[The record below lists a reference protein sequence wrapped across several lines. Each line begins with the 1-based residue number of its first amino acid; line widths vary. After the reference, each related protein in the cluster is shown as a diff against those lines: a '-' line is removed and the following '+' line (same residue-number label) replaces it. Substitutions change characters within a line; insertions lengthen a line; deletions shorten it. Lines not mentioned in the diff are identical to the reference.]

1 MMTKKLTIDDI
12 EKILSKTPFKLRY
25 GQELVLNTG
34 AAFGRVWE
42 NYRDDCML
50 FQQYADNFMILEN
63 INGSAIIVPL
73 SDLLRIKKIYY
84 DEFEEY
90 IKNMCFK
97 YKQAQIEL
105 KKTEIE
111 HDFKKEG

>member
-1 MMTKKLTIDDI
+1 MTKKLTFEDI
-12 EKILSKTPFKLRY
+12 QNILSKTPFKLRY
-25 GQELVLNTG
+25 GSELVLNGT
-34 AAFGRVWE
+34 AFGRVWKNVRE
-42 NYRDDCML
+42 DCMM

-63 INGSAIIVPL
+63 IKGPAMIVPL
-73 SDLLRIKKIYY
+73 RDIQRIKKVYY

-90 IKNMCFK
+90 IKDMYLK

>member
-12 EKILSKTPFKLRY
+12 VKILSKTPFKLRY
-25 GQELVLNTG
+25 GSELVLNG
-34 AAFGRVWE
+34 AAFCRVWE
-42 NYRDDCML
+42 NAREDFML

-73 SDLLRIKKIYY
+73 SDIQRIKKIYY

-90 IKNMCFK
+90 INNMCLK
-97 YKQAQIEL
+97 YKQVQVEL